1 VTITR
6 PNGVLVLNTA
16 GAWTFTA
23 SSAFDSLNVGD
34 SINEVF
40 NVTTVD
46 GTPTTISV
54 TINGTND
61 NPVAA
66 ADTQTTD
73 EDTVLTATV
82 PAGSDIDDTIDPN
95 GFALVTNV
103 AEGALIFNPNGTYS
117 FDPTGDFD
125 DLAPGG
131 SRDVT
136 FTYTSS
142 DNNGG
147 VSAPVTVTITVT
159 GLNDIAVSTLP
170 APQTATEDTTL
181 TISGISVQ
189 DADNAILTTTLTLP
203 ANTGIINVTAG
214 GGATIIDNGTNNVVI
229 SGTSAQINAALL
241 AVDYT
246 PVADFNTTVSGP
258 IAMGIEITD
267 GIEAHTSSLVLT
279 VLPVIDISDDA
290 VTTNEEQQVTFDV
303 LANDSFEG
311 VATVSV
317 FTQAQNGTV
326 VLNPNGTFTYTPEV
340 NFEGADSFTYT
351 ATVNGITETA
361 SVTITV
367 LPVNDNPVAIDDS
380 YSVDGATGA
389 TGIVLNLLD
398 NDTDIDGDS
407 LVVSNIAGQPVT
419 IGQTQSLPVPNGE
432 VTISAS
438 GLITFYPDPS
448 FVGDFNFDY
457 EISDGQGG
465 TASAT
470 VYIDVTPAPRVD
482 GEYRYY
488 DTFRPEFTV
497 PLRPVDPALHVLLS
511 VQQARNEIQLSAG
524 LNLLDVDSVAYKE
537 LLGGLDIGLAFASGD
552 NGLGELGGKDFSPL
566 GIDSYPDNALYV
578 QQSVRQI
585 PLPTSHAVFVQLA
598 VNQSQLE
605 SAARNGL
612 VDSFNSASLGVNHLL
627 DPFAKPE
634 LSATKIVAN
643 NDRLQISDDVNNTLQ
658 KLTDKQAPSSLIADH
673 TAFVEH
679 VDVGGEEITAANSFS
694 EQLRQSAALRLASG
708 SENLIIHHKKA

>member
-1 VTITR
+1 VEVTPVNDI
-6 PNGVLVLNTA
+6 A
-16 GAWTFTA
+16 
-23 SSAFDSLNVGD
+23 
-34 SINEVF
+34 
-40 NVTTVD
+40 TT
-46 GTPTTISV
+46 TLPAPQIAT
-54 TINGTND
+54 
-61 NPVAA
+61 
-66 ADTQTTD
+66 
-73 EDTVLTATV
+73 EDTVLT
-82 PAGSDIDDTIDPN
+82 IN
-95 GFALVTNV
+95 
-103 AEGALIFNPNGTYS
+103 
-117 FDPTGDFD
+117 
-125 DLAPGG
+125 
-131 SRDVT
+131 
-136 FTYTSS
+136 
-142 DNNGG
+142 
-147 VSAPVTVTITVT
+147 
-159 GLNDIAVSTLP
+159 
-170 APQTATEDTTL
+170 
-181 TISGISVQ
+181 GISVQ
-189 DADNAILTTTLTLP
+189 DPDSATLTTTLTLP
-203 ANTGIINVTAG
+203 ANAGVINVVTG
-214 GGATIIDNGTNNVVI
+214 GGAIITNNGTNTVVI
-229 SGTSAQINAALL
+229 SGTSVEINAALA
-241 AVDYT
+241 AVEYT
-246 PVADFNTTVSGP
+246 PAADFNTAVSGP
-258 IAMGIEITD
+258 IAIVVDVND
-267 GIEAHTSSLVLT
+267 GIGTDTSSLALT
-279 VLPVIDISDDA
+279 VLPVVDISDDT
-290 VTTNEEQQVTFDV
+290 VVTNEEQDITFDV
-303 LANDSFEG
+303 LANDNFEG
-311 VATVSV
+311 VATVSL
-317 FTQAQNGTV
+317 FTQAQHGTV
-326 VLNPNGTFTYTPEV
+326 VLNPNGTFSYSPNA
-340 NFEGADSFTYT
+340 NFNGTDSFTYT
-351 ATVNGITETA
+351 ASVGGITETA
-361 SVTITV
+361 TVNITV
-367 LPVNDNPVAIDDS
+367 LPENDNPVATDDS

-389 TGIVLNLLD
+389 TGVVLNLLD
-398 NDTDIDGDS
+398 NDTDVDDDT
-407 LVVSNIAGQPVT
+407 LVVSSIAGQLV
-419 IGQTQSLPVPNGE
+419 IAGQTQTLPVPNGE

-438 GLITFYPDPS
+438 GVITFYPDPS

-457 EISDGQGG
+457 EISDGEGG

-470 VYIDVTPAPRVD
+470 VYIDITPAPRVE
-482 GEYRYY
+482 GEYRHYG
-488 DTFRPEFTV
+488 TFRPDFTV